1 MYAVLRV
8 FCWISVYI
16 QYLILLL
23 LNELAIYYV
32 SVFVL
37 IGVGNRPLGTKF
49 IISKI
54 SVSYERGSLTDLLIF
69 MEALRVRSNEIL

>member
-1 MYAVLRV
+1 MIYNVYLVLGNVYAVLRV

-32 SVFVL
+32 SVVVL
-37 IGVGNRPLGTKF
+37 IGVGTGPLP
-49 IISKI
+49 
-54 SVSYERGSLTDLLIF
+54 SL
-69 MEALRVRSNEIL
+69 